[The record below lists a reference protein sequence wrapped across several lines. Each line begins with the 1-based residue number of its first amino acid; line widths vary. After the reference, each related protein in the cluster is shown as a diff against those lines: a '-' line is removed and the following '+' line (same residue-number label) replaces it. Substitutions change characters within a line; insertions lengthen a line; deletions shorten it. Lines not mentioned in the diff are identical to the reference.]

1 MVDRDLYYRAYSAA
15 YGKERDHRLV
25 TELIDVAFVVV
36 GVFGASQEWKGPELV
51 AAALLWLA
59 IREAPWF
66 VRPGYYR
73 CLAARIQDDFDA
85 SFGMPPNVILTGKPV
100 PDHEIRK
107 LADGST
113 ASFDPGYFIDTSGLD
128 QRIALICMQ
137 HQTLTWGEADH
148 RRYSIVNYVL
158 AFIALTALFAWF
170 FISDVSMRDAVV
182 LLAPVTPFIVGRV
195 QLGRQ
200 HRDHSEA
207 RREVREAAEE
217 ALDAV
222 TVDEAS
228 YPPMALV
235 RSIQDRLFQERS
247 AEGRIPFWLYWL
259 GVKKHRRTIDVSC
272 EQRVRR
278 LRKLGQDSPTKT

>member
-73 CLAARIQDDFDA
+73 RLAARIQDDFDA
-85 SFGMPPNVILTGKPV
+85 SFGMPSNEILTGKPV

-107 LADGST
+107 LADGS
-113 ASFDPGYFIDTSGLD
+113 AARFDPGYFIDTSGLD
-128 QRIALICMQ
+128 QTIGLICMQ

-148 RRYSIVNYVL
+148 RRYSVVNYVL
-158 AFIALTALFAWF
+158 AFVALVALFAWF
-170 FISDVSMRDAVV
+170 FVSDVTMREAVI
-182 LLAPVTPFIVGRV
+182 LFAPTTPFIVGRI

-200 HRDHSEA
+200 HKDHSEA
-207 RREVREAAEE
+207 RREVREAAEG
-217 ALDAV
+217 ALNAV
-222 TVDEAS
+222 TADATS
-228 YPPMALV
+228 YPTLGLV
-235 RSIQDRLFQERS
+235 RAIQDRLFQERS

-259 GVKKHRRTIDVSC
+259 GSKKHRRTIDVSC
-272 EQRVRR
+272 EERVSR
-278 LRKLGQDSPTKT
+278 LRALRQGSSRET